1 MHDALVGLLDKV
13 DAAVAGSAGI
23 LDPIEVETVAAMAR
37 DTRMRLSY
45 PESIVVVAL
54 AGGTGSGKSSLLNA
68 VAGEEAALTGG
79 IRPMTET
86 PLALVPADGAD
97 ALDGYLDDLGVT
109 ERVVHHGPDWLCLV
123 DLPDNDSVEVA
134 HRHRVD
140 SLLPR
145 VDMVVWVTDPEKYR
159 DASLHTGYIAPMA
172 GYQEQFI
179 FVLNQV
185 DRVGDADVGLIVA
198 DLEEALREDGILD
211 PKVIATSANPV
222 AGPPFGIETLLEAL
236 NEGVSRR
243 GAVHQKALTDL
254 AVASSRLVRSSAESR
269 SVDFEKQWAD
279 EVGSA
284 VDLARAGRAAGGGH
298 DLAEYVQRLADEIG
312 GETGDRLM
320 DLALD
325 THAAFLECVA
335 GAEPAAEKPR
345 PWMARFRG
353 EARADPVSSSDDL
366 ANAVDVRI
374 GGPIRDLLVQRGR
387 AHATITD
394 LALALGDLERRLV

>member
-23 LDPIEVETVAAMAR
+23 LDPVEVETVAAMAR
-37 DTRMRLSY
+37 DIRMRLSH

-79 IRPMTET
+79 IRPMTAT

-134 HRHRVD
+134 HRLRVD

-159 DASLHTGYIAPMA
+159 DASLHTRYIAPMA
-172 GYQEQFI
+172 AYQEQFL

-185 DRVGDADVGLIVA
+185 DLVGDTDMGLIVA
-198 DLEEALREDGILD
+198 DLEQALREDGILD
-211 PKVIATSANPV
+211 PKVIATSADPV
-222 AGPPFGIETLLEAL
+222 AGPPFGIDILLEAL

-254 AVASSRLVRSSAESR
+254 ATASSRLVRSSAESR
-269 SVDFEKQWAD
+269 SVDFEKQWAN
-279 EVGSA
+279 EVESA

-298 DLAEYVQRLADEIG
+298 DLAEYVHRLADEIG
-312 GETGDRLM
+312 GK
-320 DLALD
+320 
-325 THAAFLECVA
+325 
-335 GAEPAAEKPR
+335 PAIA
-345 PWMARFRG
+345 
-353 EARADPVSSSDDL
+353 
-366 ANAVDVRI
+366 
-374 GGPIRDLLVQRGR
+374 
-387 AHATITD
+387 
-394 LALALGDLERRLV
+394 